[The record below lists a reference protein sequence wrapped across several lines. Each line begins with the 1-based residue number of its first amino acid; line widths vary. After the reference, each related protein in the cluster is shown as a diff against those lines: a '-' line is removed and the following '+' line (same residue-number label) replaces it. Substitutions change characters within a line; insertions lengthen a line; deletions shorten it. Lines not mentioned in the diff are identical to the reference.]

1 MIYSVGWDEIRSPHW
16 VFSGYID
23 NFAGSV
29 SRNIL
34 GCAAISSQ
42 GLNFLKK
49 KLLIAL
55 VDYHLYGV
63 GGLFFFNHAFGGRYK
78 GYHLLKFR
86 KMVIFAKF
94 TKRVS
99 LCAYFSIRKINFMKH

>member
-1 MIYSVGWDEIRSPHW
+1 M
-16 VFSGYID
+16 FLGYID
-23 NFAGSV
+23 NFAGCV

-63 GGLFFFNHAFGGRYK
+63 GELFFFNHVFGGRYK

-94 TKRVS
+94 TKRVT
-99 LCAYFSIRKINFMKH
+99 LRAYFSIRKINFMKY

>member
-1 MIYSVGWDEIRSPHW
+1 MAFVYVQ
-16 VFSGYID
+16 
-23 NFAGSV
+23 
-29 SRNIL
+29 NIL

-42 GLNFLKK
+42 ELNFLKK

-55 VDYHLYGV
+55 ANYHLYGV
-63 GGLFFFNHAFGGRYK
+63 GGLFFFNRVFRGRYK

-94 TKRVS
+94 TKRVT
-99 LCAYFSIRKINFMKH
+99 LRAYFSIRKINFMKY